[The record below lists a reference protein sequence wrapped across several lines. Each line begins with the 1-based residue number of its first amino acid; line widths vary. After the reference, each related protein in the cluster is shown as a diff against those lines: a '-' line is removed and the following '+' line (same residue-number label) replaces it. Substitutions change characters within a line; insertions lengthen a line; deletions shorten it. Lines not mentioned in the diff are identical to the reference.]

1 VAIVLLC
8 AIVIASLTTY
18 RFVLE
23 LPIDAFMAIAFP
35 QWVGGVIL
43 LLLLSWFLDDT
54 PHTL

>member
-23 LPIDAFMAIAFP
+23 LPIDAFMTIAFP

-54 PHTL
+54 PRTL